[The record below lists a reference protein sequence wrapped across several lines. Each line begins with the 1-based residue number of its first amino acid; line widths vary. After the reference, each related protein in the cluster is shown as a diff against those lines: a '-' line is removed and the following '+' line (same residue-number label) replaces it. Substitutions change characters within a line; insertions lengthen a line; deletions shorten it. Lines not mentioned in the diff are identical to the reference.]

1 MALLPMLFLESL
13 LRPHSM
19 AVSSVRSAALGK
31 SPCCSVVARQKGPRF
46 KWQRRQTEATALI
59 QSRPIRSDQ
68 IRSDRRPPH
77 PPPTTRPW
85 CLRPFRRENPDP
97 ATLPR
102 SVPYSNLL
110 TRIKKAL
117 FSPPKSPDVS
127 LQRAACLREIH
138 STAGAEQEQSRSSG
152 SRPLPPISPWFHF
165 LSYSY

>member
-1 MALLPMLFLESL
+1 MLFLESL

-31 SPCCSVVARQKGPRF
+31 SPCCSVVARQKGAEV
-46 KWQRRQTEATALI
+46 QMAQEATALI

-68 IRSDRRPPH
+68 IVA
-77 PPPTTRPW
+77 PPPTTPPW

-102 SVPYSNLL
+102 SDPYSNLL
-110 TRIKKAL
+110 TRIKKGL

-152 SRPLPPISPWFHF
+152 SRPLPPISPRFHF